1 MCVCVCVGDV
11 CSGSAGVRQL
21 SADVCGAGCRVPC
34 RPAGPLRRPPT
45 TLSNN
50 NLWTDP
56 RTARQL
62 VAAYHSAGLMVV
74 ASSCDSSASL
84 VSGCDGERPSRP
96 PGVTSRRSSIAV

>member
-1 MCVCVCVGDV
+1 VCVCVGDV

-21 SADVCGAGCRVPC
+21 SADVCVGRVVVSRVGLPALYGA
-34 RPAGPLRRPPT
+34 PPT